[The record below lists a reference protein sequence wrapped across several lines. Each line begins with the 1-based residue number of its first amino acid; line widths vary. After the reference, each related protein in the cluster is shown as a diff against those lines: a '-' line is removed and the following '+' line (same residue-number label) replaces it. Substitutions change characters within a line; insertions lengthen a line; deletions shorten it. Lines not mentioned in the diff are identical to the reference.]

1 MFQMFPY
8 TNAHQLN
15 LDWILEQIKKLQISE
30 SAISSFNIFA
40 DIASSVSSLQEGDL
54 IRTLGFYDPGDGG
67 AGLYRIVSSD
77 DLADYDLEIGSG
89 LYAHPLFGTV
99 VNAGAFGAIGDVGIA
114 AVDLAIAC
122 AVSISADLVFP
133 GDLQLADT
141 IEINSGMDTR
151 SVTFLGN
158 LVYTGT
164 DAAIRVH
171 NGKNIT
177 ITGNK
182 ITALGG
188 IGLLY
193 YQDENRTIYNVNSK
207 FTYIEAK
214 EGVKLLPS
222 TWGIYECEIDVDRI
236 YAGSSGS
243 GHCINLECVEGTS
256 AHPSFVGQCKFK
268 CQHLINTQTYAIR
281 MHATEALSTITGIY
295 MDAFSMENCANGILV
310 EGICKMIHLSNIRCL
325 EAESFTNI
333 LKTTG
338 GVYYSV
344 FHFATPVLNNKLDV
358 ESTERLRSI
367 PITVTGGIL
376 NASAYLIADEM
387 IVGSRGAGGTLVLT
401 RTYRSHTIQQ
411 RSAGGDYTFDPN
423 STDYRSNRIYTSIV
437 NSSGAE
443 INYRNLSYFNAFG
456 CNELYIRQN
465 KNAGSVIKVYTDN
478 GDTPVFDGS
487 AMTET
492 GVTTYKVT
500 AMYNIGDNAYRY
512 IISKLDTV

>member
-77 DLADYDLEIGSG
+77 DLADYDLEIDSG

-122 AVSISADLVFP
+122 AVSISANLVFP
-133 GDLQLADT
+133 DDLQLADT
-141 IEINSGMDTR
+141 IEIDSGMDTR

-182 ITALGG
+182 ITAQGG

-193 YQDENRTIYNVNSK
+193 YQDQDRTIYNVNSK
-207 FTYIEAK
+207 FNYIEAK

-243 GHCINLECVEGTS
+243 GHCINLECVEGTT
-256 AHPSFVGQCKFK
+256 AHSSFIGQCKFK
-268 CQHLINTQTYAIR
+268 CQHLLNTQTYAIR
-281 MHATEALSTITGIY
+281 MHATEARSTITGIY
-295 MDAFSMENCANGILV
+295 MDGFSMENSANGILV
-310 EGICKMIHLSNIRCL
+310 EGLDCKMIHLSNIRCL
-325 EAESFTNI
+325 EIDSFTNI
-333 LKTTG
+333 LKTSG
-338 GVYYSV
+338 GVYSSV
-344 FHFATPVLNNKLDV
+344 FHFATAVRDDKLDV
-358 ESTERLRSI
+358 ESTVVIQSL
-367 PITVTGGIL
+367 PIIVSGGII
-376 NASAYLIADEM
+376 SPTGFRFADEM
-387 IVGSRGAGGTLVLT
+387 IVGYRGNAVV
-401 RTYRSHTIQQ
+401 RTYRSYTIFQ
-411 RSAGGDYTFDPN
+411 RSTNSNFTFKENSNSYRCYT
-423 STDYRSNRIYTSIV
+423 RIV
-437 NSSGAE
+437 NSGGAE
-443 INYRNLSYFNAFG
+443 IAYRDLDYFNPFG
-456 CNELYIRQN
+456 CNTLYITQN
-465 KNAGSVIKVYTDN
+465 KTDGSVVKVYVGTAL
-478 GDTPVFDGS
+478 VFDGS
-487 AMTET
+487 TKTDT

-500 AMYNIGDNAYRY
+500 TMFDAPNSGIRY
-512 IISKLDTV
+512 ITEKLNTV